1 MGIFLAASVVM
12 IAFSMLPP
20 MLAAAIMCAIVI
32 AIAYKDPSMR
42 KMAAVV
48 VGFALL
54 AYTPILGIAALA
66 GSAGYW
72 YWNKKK

>member
-1 MGIFLAASVVM
+1 MGIILPIGVAMV
-12 IAFSMLPP
+12 AFSMLPP

-54 AYTPILGIAALA
+54 AYVPLLGIAAIV
-66 GSAGYW
+66 GGAGYW
-72 YWNKKK
+72 YCNRKK